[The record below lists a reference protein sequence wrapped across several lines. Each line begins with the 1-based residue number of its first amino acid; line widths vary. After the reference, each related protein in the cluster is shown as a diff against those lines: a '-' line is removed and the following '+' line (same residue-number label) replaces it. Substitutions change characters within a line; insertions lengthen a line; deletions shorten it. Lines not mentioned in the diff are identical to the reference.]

1 MSRHD
6 YQTCSCGAIAVD
18 GGHDYL
24 RRAGSLIDIIE
35 LSESTEF
42 PGQPISREVAFQS
55 GTQVLEQAESER
67 SVVANREAAPGVT
80 YPDVPPP
87 GGTSVAIAPAR
98 NGWVLTITSSQDDEP
113 EMAVYQQS
121 YEHEDDVEAFADL
134 LWFLNDEY
142 GPVTSRYSPKRI
154 VIRIEPGDKH
164 DDVI

>member
-1 MSRHD
+1 M
-6 YQTCSCGAIAVD
+6 
-18 GGHDYL
+18 
-24 RRAGSLIDIIE
+24 
-35 LSESTEF
+35 
-42 PGQPISREVAFQS
+42 
-55 GTQVLEQAESER
+55 
-67 SVVANREAAPGVT
+67 
-80 YPDVPPP
+80 
-87 GGTSVAIAPAR
+87 AIAPAR